1 MSMAEWEAVIGLEI
15 HVQLGTRSKLF
26 CGCATRFGAPPNA
39 QVCPVCLGHP
49 GVLPAVNRQA
59 LRLGLRG
66 AAALGAHIPRR
77 SAWARKNYFY
87 PDLPKG
93 YQITQYA
100 HPLATGGEIP
110 YEAQGRMRSVALT
123 RLHLEEDAGRLKH
136 GGDEEGPSS
145 LVDLNRCGVPL
156 LEIVTEPALQHPH
169 EAHAVLVSL
178 RQIVQYIEISEGAM
192 EKGHLRCD
200 ANISLRPVGE
210 QRLGTKTEIKN
221 LNSFRHVEQ
230 ALAEEIRRQRALLE
244 DGGEV
249 SSATL
254 LWDADARCTRLM
266 RSKEDRPDYRY
277 FPEPDLPDLTIE
289 NADLEA
295 ARAAIGEL
303 PASRRRR
310 LETDHELPA
319 DEARILTRTRRVAD
333 LFEAAARRAENPGAV
348 ARFMVGELAG
358 ALGER
363 GRSLED
369 AGLDASA
376 IAQLVDMVGRGELSG
391 RQAKAVV
398 REMLSSGRPAAE
410 IAADQGLEVEQGE
423 AALLAW
429 IGEVLAAHPRELSE
443 YQAGKTALLR
453 FFMGQVMR
461 VSQGRADPAATQ
473 RLLER
478 RLRDGRV

>member
-1 MSMAEWEAVIGLEI
+1 
-15 HVQLGTRSKLF
+15 
-26 CGCATRFGAPPNA
+26 
-39 QVCPVCLGHP
+39 
-49 GVLPAVNRQA
+49 
-59 LRLGLRG
+59 
-66 AAALGAHIPRR
+66 
-77 SAWARKNYFY
+77 
-87 PDLPKG
+87 
-93 YQITQYA
+93 
-100 HPLATGGEIP
+100 
-110 YEAQGRMRSVALT
+110 
-123 RLHLEEDAGRLKH
+123 
-136 GGDEEGPSS
+136 
-145 LVDLNRCGVPL
+145 
-156 LEIVTEPALQHPH
+156 
-169 EAHAVLVSL
+169 
-178 RQIVQYIEISEGAM
+178 
-192 EKGHLRCD
+192 
-200 ANISLRPVGE
+200 
-210 QRLGTKTEIKN
+210 
-221 LNSFRHVEQ
+221 
-230 ALAEEIRRQRALLE
+230 
-244 DGGEV
+244 
-249 SSATL
+249 
-254 LWDADARCTRLM
+254 M

-333 LFEAAARRAENPGAV
+333 HLEAAARRAENPGAV

-358 ALGER
+358 TLGER